1 MTGAKKANRLP
12 PTTPGDGVLVRLLH
26 KKLSDM
32 ELRTSFLEK
41 EVKRLGSDS
50 MLKSDKGM
58 GIPDPMRASYFW
70 VGLGV
75 VVVGLIGVFVGVL
88 TADEVHFEEAN
99 PPYLLNGN
107 WLALLYMLILLNYFG
122 RVLSCDLQAMLSQP
136 QWWWVQY
143 IMAFFIFFLSLGLG
157 EGADSRTLGKTMV
170 QSTVMI
176 IVFIISCK
184 NKWMFALPTLML
196 LCADQVMLVVSKTH
210 ASVGLTTARAI
221 VVGAAYSVLFG
232 GFVHYVL
239 VSREEY
245 GRQFKWLKLFR
256 IENTTCDDVPL
267 KARLWKETCPA
278 CKKLI
283 HDEFGPHDCPV
294 RPAVKVTRRS
304 PFRFREHA

>member
-107 WLALLYMLILLNYFG
+107 WLALLYMLILLNCSF
-122 RVLSCDLQAMLSQP
+122 SHIC
-136 QWWWVQY
+136 
-143 IMAFFIFFLSLGLG
+143 F
-157 EGADSRTLGKTMV
+157 E
-170 QSTVMI
+170 
-176 IVFIISCK
+176 
-184 NKWMFALPTLML
+184 
-196 LCADQVMLVVSKTH
+196 
-210 ASVGLTTARAI
+210 
-221 VVGAAYSVLFG
+221 
-232 GFVHYVL
+232 
-239 VSREEY
+239 
-245 GRQFKWLKLFR
+245 
-256 IENTTCDDVPL
+256 
-267 KARLWKETCPA
+267 
-278 CKKLI
+278 
-283 HDEFGPHDCPV
+283 
-294 RPAVKVTRRS
+294 
-304 PFRFREHA
+304 